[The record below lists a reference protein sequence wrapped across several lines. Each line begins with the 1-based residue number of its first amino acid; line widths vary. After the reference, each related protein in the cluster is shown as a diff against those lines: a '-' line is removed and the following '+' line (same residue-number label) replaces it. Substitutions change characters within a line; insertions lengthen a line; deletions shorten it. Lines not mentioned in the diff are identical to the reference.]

1 MRIGIKGHLI
11 EEAVISFMTYIDLSA
26 ESTAAGG
33 SPGLRGYLAT
43 PAGAGP
49 FPAVLMIHE
58 IFGLNDMTRGHAD
71 RLARAG
77 YLTFALD
84 LFASGG
90 ARRCLAATIRSMAR
104 GSGRA
109 FTDIDVARAWIVASP
124 QSNGRTGVIGFC
136 MGGGFALLLANDGY
150 DAASVNYGQLPR
162 DLESALQDACPI
174 VANYGAEDRM
184 LKGAAAKLEK
194 TLDRL
199 GVEHDVKEF
208 PGAGHAFLNDQDL
221 GPAFLKPLMRVMG
234 IGPSPEAAPE
244 GWQRI
249 EEFFGRYLKN

>member
-1 MRIGIKGHLI
+1 M
-11 EEAVISFMTYIDLSA
+11 
-26 ESTAAGG
+26 
-33 SPGLRGYLAT
+33 
-43 PAGAGP
+43 
-49 FPAVLMIHE
+49 
-58 IFGLNDMTRGHAD
+58 
-71 RLARAG
+71 
-77 YLTFALD
+77 
-84 LFASGG
+84 
-90 ARRCLAATIRSMAR
+90 
-104 GSGRA
+104 
-109 FTDIDVARAWIVASP
+109 
-124 QSNGRTGVIGFC
+124 
-136 MGGGFALLLANDGY
+136 LANDGY